1 MKSEGDKSMRQIWEK
16 ETKLTKE
23 EVHERLEKY
32 FTDNK
37 YIHAMFSCLFIL
49 LVVGY
54 ILTKL
59 YFVLDFDCLMRL
71 SFVVGPHWLS
81 MFHVADW

>member
-1 MKSEGDKSMRQIWEK
+1 MKNEGDKSMRQIWEK

-37 YIHAMFSCLFIL
+37 MCIRDSNE
-49 LVVGY
+49 
-54 ILTKL
+54 
-59 YFVLDFDCLMRL
+59 
-71 SFVVGPHWLS
+71 
-81 MFHVADW
+81 

>member
-1 MKSEGDKSMRQIWEK
+1 MKNEGDKSMRQIWEK

-37 YIHAMFSCLFIL
+37 YINATTKWVSSCVML
-49 LVVGY
+49 L
-54 ILTKL
+54 
-59 YFVLDFDCLMRL
+59 
-71 SFVVGPHWLS
+71 
-81 MFHVADW
+81 